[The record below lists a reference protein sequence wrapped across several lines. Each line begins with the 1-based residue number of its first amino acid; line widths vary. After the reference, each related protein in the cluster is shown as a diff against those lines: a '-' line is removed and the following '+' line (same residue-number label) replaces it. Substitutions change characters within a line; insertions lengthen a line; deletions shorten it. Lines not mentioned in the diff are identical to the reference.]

1 MSFRTDR
8 KRATGL
14 GRAGGAAREW
24 WVTRVESALLVP
36 LGLLFIFPFARALGQ
51 GPVVVREVYGHW
63 FNAIIAVLFLGIAFH
78 HLMLGVKSV
87 IDDYVHHQGW
97 RVGLLIGNAL
107 FCGLAAVAGIFAV
120 LKIALG

>member
-24 WVTRVESALLVP
+24 WLIRVESAALVP

-51 GPVVVREVYGHW
+51 GPAMVHQIYGHW
-63 FNAIIAVLFLGIAFH
+63 FNAIIAMLFLAVGFH

-87 IDDYVHHQGW
+87 IDDYVHHPGW
-97 RVGLLIGNAL
+97 RVALLIGNAMFCAL
-107 FCGLAAVAGIFAV
+107 FGMAGIFAV
-120 LKIALG
+120 LKIALA

>member
-36 LGLLFIFPFARALGQ
+36 LGLLFIFPFARALGE
-51 GPVVVREVYGHW
+51 GPVAVREVYGHW
-63 FNAIIAVLFLGIAFH
+63 FHAIIAMLFLGIAFH

-97 RVGLLIGNAL
+97 RVGLLIGNTL
-107 FCGLAAVAGIFAV
+107 FCAGLGVAGIFAV